1 MISNNV
7 VLTSVDSDKP
17 FKLKTPNDALFS
29 SLTVI
34 DYITQTGLSI
44 CWSHIPYCWKSHV
57 TPYLYLIQFQQMYKE
72 LNMTIVKRR
81 ATHNDK
87 LLFGYTN
94 RVFFKCSCIIE
105 LIKSVEEKR

>member
-1 MISNNV
+1 
-7 VLTSVDSDKP
+7 
-17 FKLKTPNDALFS
+17 
-29 SLTVI
+29 
-34 DYITQTGLSI
+34 
-44 CWSHIPYCWKSHV
+44 
-57 TPYLYLIQFQQMYKE
+57 MYKE

-105 LIKSVEEKR
+105 LIKSVEEKRLEVCQAFYHLLNKFNKFNNTGAWVLDSILSYDIKTNLKSHFWC